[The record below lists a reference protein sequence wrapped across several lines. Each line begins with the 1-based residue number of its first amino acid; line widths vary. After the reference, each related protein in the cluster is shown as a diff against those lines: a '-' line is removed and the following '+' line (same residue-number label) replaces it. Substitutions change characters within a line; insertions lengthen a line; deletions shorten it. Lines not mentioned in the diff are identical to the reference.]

1 MTSNDDRHGD
11 SSPFEGWEEI
21 TARFLLM
28 ADLIEVIPEFVLEPA
43 STTWL
48 WRELDREARAF
59 ARRTGYYRQQAEAA
73 ARWHA
78 AGAPQDPQAWR
89 AEALLAEKDE
99 PDGFRPVPKPRD
111 PRRGGERGD
120 HE

>member
-1 MTSNDDRHGD
+1 
-11 SSPFEGWEEI
+11 
-21 TARFLLM
+21 M
-28 ADLIEVIPEFVLEPA
+28 ADLIAIIPEFVLEPA

-48 WRELDREARAF
+48 WRELDRDAQAF
-59 ARRTGYYRQQAEAA
+59 ALHARYYRQQAELA

-89 AEALLAEKDE
+89 AEALLVEKDA